1 MKTIVIKSDHSMLH
15 GIELS
20 HEQAVRF
27 SQLATIAAILDLN
40 ESPRGYQV
48 IYQDGVVRMYD
59 PVNNEIIGA
68 AQPFRG
74 RIGHSS

>member
-1 MKTIVIKSDHSMLH
+1 MKTTIVKSDKSMLH

-20 HEQAVRF
+20 HSQAIRL
-27 SQLATIAAILDLN
+27 SLLAEVAAILDLN
-40 ESPRGYQV
+40 ESPKGYHV
-48 IYQDGVVRMYD
+48 IYQDGVFRMYD

>member
-1 MKTIVIKSDHSMLH
+1 MKTIVIKNDQSMLH

-20 HEQAVRF
+20 HAQAVKL
-27 SQLATIAAILDLN
+27 SQLAEVAAILDLS
-40 ESPRGYQV
+40 ESPRGYNV
-48 IYQDGVVRMYD
+48 IYQDGVVRLYD
-59 PVNNEIIGA
+59 PVNNVIIGA